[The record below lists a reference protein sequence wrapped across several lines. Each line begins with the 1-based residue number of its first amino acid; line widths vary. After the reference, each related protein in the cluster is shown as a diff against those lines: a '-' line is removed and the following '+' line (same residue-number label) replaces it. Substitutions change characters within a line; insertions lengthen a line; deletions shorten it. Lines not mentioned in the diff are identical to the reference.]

1 MCGERVDRLEIFLR
15 WRHKTFNLSH
25 ACVCVYVLADDIE
38 ALKYLF
44 ISLFWVRK

>member
-1 MCGERVDRLEIFLR
+1 MWGACRQIGDFLR